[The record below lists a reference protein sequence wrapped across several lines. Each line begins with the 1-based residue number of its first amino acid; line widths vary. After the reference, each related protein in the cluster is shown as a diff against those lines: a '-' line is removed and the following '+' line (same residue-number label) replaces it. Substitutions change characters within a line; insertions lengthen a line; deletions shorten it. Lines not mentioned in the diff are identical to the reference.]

1 MEAQALALEGYP
13 PALSRQARAVAAH
26 YDGGDYY
33 LSGWHPRH
41 LHFGLFDPGE
51 EPFVLDGPDAGR
63 LDRDL
68 LDRAVVRM
76 IGEVVGPA
84 RIGTGDVVADAAC
97 GVGGTALHLAG
108 TLGCRVIGLNISEKQ
123 LEAAGELAKS
133 DGLEHLV
140 EFRFSDC
147 SEEIRLP
154 NSSVDVVV
162 SIDGACHMADRAR
175 LLKECARILRP
186 GGRLAG
192 SDWMP
197 AQALTPEE
205 YREYIQPICE
215 SWSMVDLE
223 SPAGYVDK
231 LRAAGLEAL
240 GIMDLSARCL
250 PNARILAAQES
261 RMTEAARSGTLS
273 ADRLV
278 WMERFGRLTRAWFAG
293 AFGVQRFFARKPG
306 MAGRHAG

>member
-13 PALSRQARAVAAH
+13 PTLSRQARTVAAH

-41 LHFGLFDPGE
+41 LHFGLFEPGE
-51 EPFVLDGPDAGR
+51 EPFVQDGPDAGR

-84 RIGTGDVVADAAC
+84 RIGAGDVVADAAC

-108 TLGCRVIGLNISEKQ
+108 TLGCRVIGLNVSGRQ
-123 LEAAGELAKS
+123 LKAAGELAKS

-154 NSSVDVVV
+154 DSSVDVVV

-175 LLKECARILRP
+175 FLKECARILRP

-197 AQALTPEE
+197 AQALTREE
-205 YREYIQPICE
+205 YREHIQPICE
-215 SWSMVDLE
+215 SWSMVGLE

-231 LRAAGLEAL
+231 LLEAGLETVSVV
-240 GIMDLSARCL
+240 DLFMRSL

-261 RMTEAARSGTLS
+261 RMRDAARNGALPGDQ
-273 ADRLV
+273 AEWVERFDRLV
-278 WMERFGRLTRAWFAG
+278 RAWFAG
-293 AFGVQRFFARKPG
+293 AFRVQRFFARKPS